1 MQCKCG
7 GRGGTAAVLFALPPL
22 SLSCTCVSP
31 VTADA
36 CGTSWQR
43 CRAFKKLTAWQT
55 IYGCMS
61 ACVCVYVYVD
71 NFTPQLENVCQLYLK
86 KKGTPHTLILV
97 FSWLLSLSVSLFSNE
112 GVESKR
118 TGKWA
123 NQKRQRYLNCFF
135 FLAIYLCYTS
145 AATPTSTATLK
156 GASHS
161 LPEWLPVWVCV
172 CVWVCAICNYSTL
185 TLTEKLPVCECTCMC
200 AWCMC
205 GWTSL

>member
-22 SLSCTCVSP
+22 SLSCTCVLP

-36 CGTSWQR
+36 CATSWQC

-61 ACVCVYVYVD
+61 ACVCVC
-71 NFTPQLENVCQLYLK
+71 VCGQLYATIRKCVSIILK
-86 KKGTPHTLILV
+86 KKKETPHTLILV
-97 FSWLLSLSVSLFSNE
+97 FSWLLSLSISLFQRGSGEQANWQM
-112 GVESKR
+112 SKP
-118 TGKWA
+118 KA
-123 NQKRQRYLNCFF
+123 AAIFELLF

-156 GASHS
+156 GASNS

-172 CVWVCAICNYSTL
+172 CVSMCDLQLFNFDADWKATRMWVY
-185 TLTEKLPVCECTCMC
+185 VF
-200 AWCMC
+200 
-205 GWTSL
+205 

>member
-61 ACVCVYVYVD
+61 ACVCVC
-71 NFTPQLENVCQLYLK
+71 VCGQLYATIRKCVSIILK
-86 KKGTPHTLILV
+86 KRNTTHTHTGIFLT
-97 FSWLLSLSVSLFSNE
+97 SLSLSVSLFSNE

-135 FLAIYLCYTS
+135 FFSYLFVLYKRS
-145 AATPTSTATLK
+145 DADVNGNVEGGVA
-156 GASHS
+156 
-161 LPEWLPVWVCV
+161 
-172 CVWVCAICNYSTL
+172 
-185 TLTEKLPVCECTCMC
+185 
-200 AWCMC
+200 
-205 GWTSL
+205 